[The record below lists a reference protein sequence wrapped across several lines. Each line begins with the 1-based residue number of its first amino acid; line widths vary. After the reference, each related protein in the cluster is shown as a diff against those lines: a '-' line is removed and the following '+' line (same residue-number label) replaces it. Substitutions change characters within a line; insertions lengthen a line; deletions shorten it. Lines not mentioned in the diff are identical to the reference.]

1 MSRVKKFNLRGSDRA
16 VLIILIAMAVVIA
29 ALSIMQRAGLA
40 PVYGSLMLYLPAAAV
55 LLLAGWGVYML
66 VRRIR
71 RDALRRALVG
81 VLVVVVL
88 LVVTLGFS
96 YLGLVSNVS
105 IPQKY
110 STLTSPSGAHRLV
123 LMRGLDLD
131 EDRIATRKAARLE
144 AATDAGSEQEAAAPD
159 AETSPDVAP
168 DAAASPAAAPDAAAP
183 NTAETAI
190 EDYGYIYK
198 AYPEALGGLFYRMD
212 ADVEG
217 MAVIGYGSAGTLM
230 MEWPDEDTA
239 HFYVKDPGPGDGGEI
254 TVRFR

>member
-1 MSRVKKFNLRGSDRA
+1 MSREKKFNLRGSDRT

-66 VRRIR
+66 VRRVR

-81 VLVVVVL
+81 VLVVLVVL
-88 LVVTLGFS
+88 VITLGFS
-96 YLGLVSNVS
+96 YLSLVSNIS

-131 EDRIATRKAARLE
+131 EDRIATRRAARL
-144 AATDAGSEQEAAAPD
+144 AAAQED
-159 AETSPDVAP
+159 NAEA
-168 DAAASPAAAPDAAAP
+168 DAAEA
-183 NTAETAI
+183 NTAESDAAENAI

-198 AYPEALGGLFYRMD
+198 AYPEALGGLFYRLD
-212 ADVEG
+212 ADVDG
-217 MAVIGYGSAGTLM
+217 MAVIGYASAGTLM

-254 TVRFR
+254 TVRFK

>member
-1 MSRVKKFNLRGSDRA
+1 MSREKKFNLRGSDRA

-66 VRRIR
+66 VRRVR

-81 VLVVVVL
+81 VLVVLVL

-96 YLGLVSNVS
+96 YLSFVSNVS

-131 EDRIATRKAARLE
+131 EDRIATRKAARL
-144 AATDAGSEQEAAAPD
+144 AAAQEDNATTDTDSEQE
-159 AETSPDVAP
+159 T
-168 DAAASPAAAPDAAAP
+168 AASPD
-183 NTAETAI
+183 TAENAI

-198 AYPEALGGLFYRMD
+198 AYPEALGGLFYRLD
-212 ADVEG
+212 ADVDG
-217 MAVIGYGSAGTLM
+217 MAVIGYASAGTLM